1 MNKIY
6 YMDDILDGEF
16 EYQTVREVLSDNRTN
31 ILNLCNK
38 GYLFDK
44 DVLDRAGIKSES
56 KNIFGADNINVIY
69 ISHDKPYLEDIIH
82 NRPIGTT
89 VLNNFKKSIDNK
101 HFPDSL
107 SEEDEMGYNFD
118 WSLPCGEYAQDAF
131 ETELYQSLKEKYDD
145 NQSYY
150 ED

>member
-16 EYQTVREVLSDNRTN
+16 EYQTVREVLSNNRMN

-38 GYLFDK
+38 GYLFDEE
-44 DVLDRAGIKSES
+44 VLDRAGIKSES
-56 KNIFGADNINVIY
+56 KNIFGADNINYIY
-69 ISHDKPYLEDIIH
+69 ISHDKSYLEDIIH

-89 VLNNFKKSIDNK
+89 VLNDFKKNIDNK

-118 WSLPCGEYAQDAF
+118 WSLPC
-131 ETELYQSLKEKYDD
+131 EKYV
-145 NQSYY
+145 
-150 ED
+150 

>member
-44 DVLDRAGIKSES
+44 EALDRAGIKSES

-89 VLNNFKKSIDNK
+89 VLNDFKKNIDNK

-118 WSLPCGEYAQDAF
+118 
-131 ETELYQSLKEKYDD
+131 
-145 NQSYY
+145 
-150 ED
+150 

>member
-16 EYQTVREVLSDNRTN
+16 EYQTVREVLSNNRMN

-38 GYLFDK
+38 GYLFDEE
-44 DVLDRAGIKSES
+44 VLDRAGIKSES

-89 VLNNFKKSIDNK
+89 VLNDFKKNIDNK

-107 SEEDEMGYNFD
+107 REEYV
-118 WSLPCGEYAQDAF
+118 
-131 ETELYQSLKEKYDD
+131 
-145 NQSYY
+145 
-150 ED
+150 

>member
-1 MNKIY
+1 
-6 YMDDILDGEF
+6 MDDILDGEF

-44 DVLDRAGIKSES
+44 EVLDRAGIKSES

-69 ISHDKPYLEDIIH
+69 ISHDKSYLEDIIH
-82 NRPIGTT
+82 NRLIGTT

-107 SEEDEMGYNFD
+107 SEEDEM
-118 WSLPCGEYAQDAF
+118 QDAF

>member
-16 EYQTVREVLSDNRTN
+16 EYQTVREVLSDNRMN

-38 GYLFDK
+38 GYLFDEE
-44 DVLDRAGIKSES
+44 VLDRAGIKSES
-56 KNIFGADNINVIY
+56 KNIFGADNINYIY
-69 ISHDKPYLEDIIH
+69 ISHDKSYLEDIIH

-89 VLNNFKKSIDNK
+89 VLNDFKKNIDNK

-118 WSLPCGEYAQDAF
+118 WSLPCEEYV
-131 ETELYQSLKEKYDD
+131 
-145 NQSYY
+145 
-150 ED
+150 

>member
-16 EYQTVREVLSDNRTN
+16 EYQTVREVLSNNRMN

-38 GYLFDK
+38 GYLFDEE
-44 DVLDRAGIKSES
+44 VLDRAGIKSES

-82 NRPIGTT
+82 NRPIGAT
-89 VLNNFKKSIDNK
+89 VLNDFKKNIDNK

-107 SEEDEMGYNFD
+107 SEEYV
-118 WSLPCGEYAQDAF
+118 
-131 ETELYQSLKEKYDD
+131 
-145 NQSYY
+145 
-150 ED
+150 

>member
-16 EYQTVREVLSDNRTN
+16 EYQTVREVLSDNRMN

-38 GYLFDK
+38 GYLFDEE
-44 DVLDRAGIKSES
+44 VLDRAGIKSES
-56 KNIFGADNINVIY
+56 KNIFGADNINYIY
-69 ISHDKPYLEDIIH
+69 ISHDKSYLEDIIH

-89 VLNNFKKSIDNK
+89 VLNDFKKNIDNK

-118 WSLPCGEYAQDAF
+118 WSLPC
-131 ETELYQSLKEKYDD
+131 EKYV
-145 NQSYY
+145 
-150 ED
+150 

>member
-6 YMDDILDGEF
+6 YMDDVLDGEF

-44 DVLDRAGIKSES
+44 EVLDRAGIKSEY
-56 KNIFGADNINVIY
+56 KNTLFGADNINIIY
-69 ISHDKPYLEDIIH
+69 ISHDKPCLEDIIH

-89 VLNNFKKSIDNK
+89 ILNDFKKNIDNK
-101 HFPDSL
+101 HFPL
-107 SEEDEMGYNFD
+107 VKKMKWAIILIRVYHVENMYKMLLN
-118 WSLPCGEYAQDAF
+118 
-131 ETELYQSLKEKYDD
+131 QSLKEKYDD

>member
-6 YMDDILDGEF
+6 YMDDVLDGEF
-16 EYQTVREVLSDNRTN
+16 EYQTVREVLSDNRMN

-38 GYLFDK
+38 GYLFDEE
-44 DVLDRAGIKSES
+44 VLDRAGIKSES
-56 KNIFGADNINVIY
+56 KNIFGADNINYIY
-69 ISHDKPYLEDIIH
+69 ISHDKSYLEDIIH

-89 VLNNFKKSIDNK
+89 VLNDFKKNIDNK

-118 WSLPCGEYAQDAF
+118 WSLPC
-131 ETELYQSLKEKYDD
+131 EKYV
-145 NQSYY
+145 
-150 ED
+150 

>member
-16 EYQTVREVLSDNRTN
+16 EYQTVIEVLSDNRMN

-38 GYLFDK
+38 GYLFDEE
-44 DVLDRAGIKSES
+44 VLDRAGIKSES
-56 KNIFGADNINVIY
+56 KNIFGADNINYIY
-69 ISHDKPYLEDIIH
+69 ISHDKSYLEDIIH

-89 VLNNFKKSIDNK
+89 VLNDFKKNIDNK

-118 WSLPCGEYAQDAF
+118 WSLPCEEYV
-131 ETELYQSLKEKYDD
+131 
-145 NQSYY
+145 
-150 ED
+150 

>member
-16 EYQTVREVLSDNRTN
+16 EYQTVREVLSDNRMN

-38 GYLFDK
+38 GYLFDEE
-44 DVLDRAGIKSES
+44 VLDRAGIKSES
-56 KNIFGADNINVIY
+56 KNIFGADNINYIY
-69 ISHDKPYLEDIIH
+69 ISHDKSYLEDIIH

-89 VLNNFKKSIDNK
+89 VLNDFKKNIDNK

-118 WSLPCGEYAQDAF
+118 WSLPC
-131 ETELYQSLKEKYDD
+131 EKYVYCLLYTSPSPRDRG
-145 NQSYY
+145 
-150 ED
+150 